1 MGIGAFAPD
10 NTEGGLTMANK
21 IRVKLILELRSAGMS
36 RNLIASTRH
45 ISRSSVSDVFH
56 IADAKGITYADI
68 ENQSDQDVYRMF
80 YPDKHAVA
88 DMYRDPDYEY
98 IHKELKK
105 VGVTLKL
112 LWSEYQDTC
121 RTENTI
127 PMGYTKFCE
136 GYRDYTIANKLTN
149 HLEHK
154 PGIATEVDWS
164 GPTMSYVDRDTGEV
178 IPVYLFVATLPYSQ
192 YSYVEP
198 CLDMKQDTCNLKVGV
213 IRHPKE
219 GDIVLNEAYEALG
232 SHYRTALCL
241 PG

>member
-112 LWSEYQDTC
+112 LWSEYRDTC
-121 RTENTI
+121 EQNTI
-127 PMGYTKFCE
+127 LWVTKFCE
-136 GYRDYTIANKLTN
+136 GYRTIQ
-149 HLEHK
+149 
-154 PGIATEVDWS
+154 
-164 GPTMSYVDRDTGEV
+164 
-178 IPVYLFVATLPYSQ
+178 SQ
-192 YSYVEP
+192 QIYQSPRTQAGYRYRGWI
-198 CLDMKQDTCNLKVGV
+198 CLSRCPMWT
-213 IRHPKE
+213 R
-219 GDIVLNEAYEALG
+219 
-232 SHYRTALCL
+232 YR
-241 PG
+241 